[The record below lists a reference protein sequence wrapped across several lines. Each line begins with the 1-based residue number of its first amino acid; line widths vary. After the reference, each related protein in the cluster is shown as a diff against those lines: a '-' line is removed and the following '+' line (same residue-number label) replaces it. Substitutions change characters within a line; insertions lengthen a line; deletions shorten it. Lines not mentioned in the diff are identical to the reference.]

1 MADNKKIS
9 KALYGPS
16 VTEVALGALLG
27 LLVGVVAAVVFL
39 VFKPVKQLPA
49 LPKAEEIQ
57 RSMVYYVPGLNNST
71 KTKGWQAKQKQFL
84 AGSSISVVEDE
95 LNAWVAGGGAGAVTP
110 PPAPAAPKP
119 AAKKPADKNKPA
131 DKPKPDD
138 KAAAKADAPQL
149 EGFVIPGTPNFRVV
163 DDKLQIGMKCTLN
176 WYGLAYETT
185 VVTTG
190 TFKKSGDTIVFSPE
204 TLYLGSCPL
213 HLLPAASGQL
223 MSTILSKQK
232 VSDELRTA
240 WTKLTGVTIEG
251 GAVKFA
257 MQ

>member
-1 MADNKKIS
+1 MATSKKLE

-16 VTEVALGALLG
+16 ITEVALGAILG
-27 LLVGVVAAVVFL
+27 LLVGVLAAVVFL

-49 LPKAEEIQ
+49 MPKTEEVQ
-57 RSMVYYVPGLNNST
+57 RSMVYYVPGTNNSA

-84 AGSSISVVEDE
+84 AGTSISVVEDE
-95 LNAWVAGGGAGAVTP
+95 LNAWVAGGGVGAP
-110 PPAPAAPKP
+110 SAPAVAKP
-119 AAKKPADKNKPA
+119 PAKKPADK
-131 DKPKPDD
+131 PKADD
-138 KAAAKADAPQL
+138 KGSAKSDAPAL
-149 EGFVIPGTPNFRVV
+149 EGFVIPGTPNFRIVG
-163 DDKLQIGMKCTLN
+163 DKLQIGMKCTLN

-190 TFKKSGDTIVFSPE
+190 TFKKSGDSVVFSPE
-204 TLYLGSCPL
+204 TVYLGSCPL
-213 HLLPAASGQL
+213 HLLPAAGGQL
-223 MSTILSKQK
+223 ITTLISKQK

>member
-1 MADNKKIS
+1 MATSKKLE

-16 VTEVALGALLG
+16 VMEVALGAILG
-27 LLVGVVAAVVFL
+27 LLAGVIAAVVFL
-39 VFKPVKQLPA
+39 VFKPVKQQPA
-49 LPKAEEIQ
+49 MPKAEEIQ
-57 RSMVYYVPGLNNST
+57 RSVVYYVPGTNNSA
-71 KTKGWQAKQKQFL
+71 KSKGWQAKQKQFL
-84 AGSSISVVEDE
+84 AGTSISVVEDE

-110 PPAPAAPKP
+110 PPPAAAKP
-119 AAKKPADKNKPA
+119 PAKKPADKPKA
-131 DKPKPDD
+131 DDKPGAKPEG
-138 KAAAKADAPQL
+138 PTL

-190 TFKKSGDTIVFSPE
+190 TFKKSGDTVVFSPE
-204 TLYLGSCPL
+204 TVYLGSCPL
-213 HLLPAASGQL
+213 HLLPAAGGQL
-223 MSTILSKQK
+223 ISTIISKQK